1 MLYILKI
8 LINLIYPASCQACG
22 VKVDGWDKN
31 ICADCLKK
39 IKKRTPPF
47 CRRCG
52 KQLSDSHGPEDA
64 CPDCKNG
71 GVYFD
76 RAFSIFHYNDM
87 LKGLV
92 HKFKYGKITCMAK
105 EFSDMAAA
113 FVKQRGINSGID
125 MILPV
130 PMHPLRLIKR
140 EINPSEA
147 LAGNIA
153 SKLAIRYSGRF
164 IKKVKNTRAQSRL
177 GRIERMENIR
187 GSFALTGR
195 GLKDIPGKNI
205 LLVDDLFTTGATVNE
220 CAMILKKAGA
230 GRVDVLTLARG
241 DTAS

>member
-1 MLYILKI
+1 MLKI

-22 VKVDGWDKN
+22 VKIDGWDKS

-47 CRRCG
+47 CQRCG
-52 KQLSDSHGPEDA
+52 KQLSGSHGQEDT
-64 CPDCKNG
+64 CSDCKDGN
-71 GVYFD
+71 VHFD
-76 RAFSIFHYNDM
+76 RAFSIFHYDDM

-92 HKFKYGKITCMAK
+92 HKFKYGRVTCMAK
-105 EFSDMAAA
+105 EFSGMATA
-113 FVKQRGINSGID
+113 FVKQRGINSGTD
-125 MILPV
+125 LILPV

-140 EINPSEA
+140 EINPSEV
-147 LAGNIA
+147 LACNIA
-153 SKLAIRYSGRF
+153 AGLAIRYSGRS
-164 IKKVKNTRAQSRL
+164 IKKVKNTPAQSRL
-177 GRIERMENIR
+177 GRIERIENIR

-195 GLKDIPGKNI
+195 GITDIPGKNI
-205 LLVDDLFTTGATVNE
+205 LIIDDLFTTGATVNE